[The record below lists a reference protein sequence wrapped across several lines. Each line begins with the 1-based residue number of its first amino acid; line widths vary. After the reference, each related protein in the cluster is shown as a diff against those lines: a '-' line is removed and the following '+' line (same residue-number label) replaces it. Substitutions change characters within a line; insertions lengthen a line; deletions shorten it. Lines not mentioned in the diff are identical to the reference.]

1 MAASEVTAANTEEA
15 VEDDV
20 TSTTGNSSP
29 EAEVFVWHDEPQKT
43 SCRKPQFWLILR
55 ISETEVEIYFQ
66 YREGQFE
73 AYVPWRQIQKLIVSE
88 VRNICKKVN
97 QRLLLKD
104 MHETKICNRLL
115 EPETTNEEVWKV
127 IGASAS
133 AASKTTS
140 RHNSLTAAVTPIG
153 KKHAL
158 KNRTNSL

>member
-1 MAASEVTAANTEEA
+1 MMMMAPSP
-15 VEDDV
+15 
-20 TSTTGNSSP
+20 P

-43 SCRKPQFWLILR
+43 SFRKPQFWLILR

-153 KKHAL
+153 
-158 KNRTNSL
+158 NNTP

>member
-1 MAASEVTAANTEEA
+1 MMMMAPSP
-15 VEDDV
+15 
-20 TSTTGNSSP
+20 P

-115 EPETTNEEVWKV
+115 EPETSNEEVWKV
-127 IGASAS
+127 IGVGATSAS
-133 AASKTTS
+133 MAASKTTS
-140 RHNSLTAAVTPIG
+140 RHNSLTAAVTPRG
-153 KKHAL
+153 S
-158 KNRTNSL
+158 RTSSL